1 MFINEKLDT
10 LYRKLDY
17 AQWQKEANKGS
28 EENFQESNRLVAYYK
43 REIQRLSKKKGMFKQ
58 LTMF

>member
-1 MFINEKLDT
+1 MVIHEDLDM

-17 AQWQKEANKGS
+17 ALWQKEANKS
-28 EENFQESNRLVAYYK
+28 SHNTQEESNRLVSYYK